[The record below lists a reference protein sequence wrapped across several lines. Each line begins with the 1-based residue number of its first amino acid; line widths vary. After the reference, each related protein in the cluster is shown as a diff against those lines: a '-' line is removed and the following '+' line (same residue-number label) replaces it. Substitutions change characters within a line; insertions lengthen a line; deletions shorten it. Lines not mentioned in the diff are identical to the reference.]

1 VRAERSYW
9 VYILA
14 SDVGGTLY
22 IGVTN
27 NLVRRV
33 YEHRTQVAE
42 GFTSKYEVHRL
53 VYYEQFSD
61 IENAIQREKRL
72 KRWNRGWKID
82 LIEKT
87 NPDWIDLFPGIAS
100 P

>member
-1 VRAERSYW
+1 MPPSMRAERSYW

-33 YEHRTQVAE
+33 YEHRTEAAE
-42 GFTSKYEVHRL
+42 GFTSKYEVSRL

-61 IENAIQREKRL
+61 IENAIRHDVLSDSAVVTGSSGQAGR
-72 KRWNRGWKID
+72 
-82 LIEKT
+82 
-87 NPDWIDLFPGIAS
+87 
-100 P
+100 